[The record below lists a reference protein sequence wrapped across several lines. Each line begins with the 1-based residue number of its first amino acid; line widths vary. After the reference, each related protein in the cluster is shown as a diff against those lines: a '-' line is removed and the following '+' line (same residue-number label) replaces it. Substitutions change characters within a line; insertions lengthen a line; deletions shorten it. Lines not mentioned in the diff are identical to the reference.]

1 MDVVNH
7 IREEEEKEDSVVW
20 CRVLAPLFP
29 SFHHCT
35 LLVDALRSF
44 LSSPPISHLPLRA
57 AQPRRRRT
65 LHCGMRGHVIW
76 WMERGK
82 EGEGEPKRGGGTVK
96 GKRGR

>member
-57 AQPRRRRT
+57 AQPQR
-65 LHCGMRGHVIW
+65 LCPVQSCEMRGHVIW
-76 WMERGK
+76 WMKRRKGGNET
-82 EGEGEPKRGGGTVK
+82 KRGAETVT
-96 GKRGR
+96 GW